1 MRPYFELGHVREG
14 IFYVA
19 NKLYG
24 ITFTEIKD
32 IPKPDLTL
40 SLSSARI
47 KMVRIWAC
55 CIWISLPARGKG
67 GGAWCGGYR
76 SQTYKDGET
85 GSPVVTTVFN
95 FSKPAEGQPAL
106 LTADET
112 ETVFHEFGHALH
124 GLFCDVHYMACPTCL
139 VTLWSYLRKSMSI
152 GPLSRRY

>member
-32 IPKPDLTL
+32 ILKPDLDA

-55 CIWISLPARGKG
+55 CIWISLPAR
-67 GGAWCGGYR
+67 
-76 SQTYKDGET
+76 Q
-85 GSPVVTTVFN
+85 
-95 FSKPAEGQPAL
+95 
-106 LTADET
+106 
-112 ETVFHEFGHALH
+112 
-124 GLFCDVHYMACPTCL
+124 
-139 VTLWSYLRKSMSI
+139 
-152 GPLSRRY
+152 RRWRMVRRLPFTNV

>member
-32 IPKPDLTL
+32 IPKPDPDALAFECKDKDGTHL
-40 SLSSARI
+40 GVLYMDFFTR
-47 KMVRIWAC
+47 
-55 CIWISLPARGKG
+55 PGKG

-76 SQTYKDGET
+76 SHTYKDGKRVA
-85 GSPVVTTVFN
+85 PVVTTVFN

-106 LTADET
+106 LTAD
-112 ETVFHEFGHALH
+112 
-124 GLFCDVHYMACPTCL
+124 
-139 VTLWSYLRKSMSI
+139 
-152 GPLSRRY
+152 